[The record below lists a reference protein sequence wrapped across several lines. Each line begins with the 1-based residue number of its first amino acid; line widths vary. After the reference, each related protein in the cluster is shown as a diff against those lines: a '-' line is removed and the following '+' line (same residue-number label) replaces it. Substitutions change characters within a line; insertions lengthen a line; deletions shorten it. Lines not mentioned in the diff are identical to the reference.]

1 MGDSRTDLL
10 ARIVDEAARHGLADR
25 SLRDLA
31 TAVGS
36 SHRMLLYHFGSRE
49 GLVAAVVAHVEAA
62 QRAAMTA
69 TPLAG
74 ATAVE
79 VIRSVWAR
87 VSAEEMRPLVRLF
100 FEAVAC
106 AGPAPANA
114 DQPDLTSAWVAD
126 AVGLAA
132 QLGLPPDPAGARLGV
147 AVIRGLLLDVVSGG
161 SVEAATEAF
170 EQFLVVIKDFR
181 P

>member
-1 MGDSRTDLL
+1 MI
-10 ARIVDEAARHGLADR
+10 AEHGIEVP
-25 SLRDLA
+25 LRDVA
-31 TAVGS
+31 AAAGQRNNSAVQ
-36 SHRMLLYHFGSRE
+36 YHFGSRE

-79 VIRSVWAR
+79 VMRSVWAR

-106 AGPAPANA
+106 AG
-114 DQPDLTSAWVAD
+114 
-126 AVGLAA
+126 
-132 QLGLPPDPAGARLGV
+132 
-147 AVIRGLLLDVVSGG
+147 
-161 SVEAATEAF
+161 
-170 EQFLVVIKDFR
+170 
-181 P
+181 